1 MGRRRP
7 AEPDRSNRKKRTQGH
22 REREASLFVQ
32 ESNAAVQ
39 TVSRAGFVF
48 PLHGGFCFSGLPGSI
63 ERLFGSGGS
72 QYALPEVCFAGVPP
86 RRRVVLF
93 FLDAFGW
100 AFIERHRSHPGVRLF
115 FEHGRVS
122 LLTSQFPSSTG
133 AHVTT
138 LKSGLS
144 VGATG
149 VPSLAYFDPLAGGV
163 MNPFKYSLV
172 GSKGQIEG
180 LRQRGVDP
188 HKVFPFETLYT
199 RLGRA
204 GVRSCCVFDQRLA
217 VSSFSAVMNQGA
229 QAVPFVGPHQ
239 IPDLLRLVLSE
250 HSAGGATFVEVY
262 VDQLDAIGHDFGP
275 GSPEFA
281 ETARAVLDGFAAALE
296 VVRELDATAI
306 MVADHGQVDID
317 CTTTVSLTAEVPG
330 ILGLLRTA
338 EHQGP
343 LPAGGSMR
351 DCCLYVRDEAVDQAL
366 QLLRSRLG
374 DIGLIEATATLVA
387 RGVFGDPG
395 RVRPDFIDRM
405 GSIVVAPRRDATV
418 WLNPQDKAAKRGS
431 HGGLS
436 EDEMR
441 IPLMVL

>member
-1 MGRRRP
+1 
-7 AEPDRSNRKKRTQGH
+7 
-22 REREASLFVQ
+22 LFVQ
-32 ESNAAVQ
+32 ESDAAVQ
-39 TVSRAGFVF
+39 AATSGAFVS

-63 ERLFGSGGS
+63 ERLLGGSGS

-86 RRRVVLF
+86 RRRLVLF

-100 AFIERHRSHPGVRLF
+100 AFIQRYRSHAAVRLF
-115 FEHGRVS
+115 FEQGRVS
-122 LLTSQFPSSTG
+122 LLTAQFPSSTG

-144 VGATG
+144 VGATA

-172 GSKGQIEG
+172 GGQSEVES
-180 LRQRGVDP
+180 LRARGVDP
-188 HKVFPFETLYT
+188 RKVFPFETLYT

-204 GVRSCCVFDQRLA
+204 GVRSSCIFDRRLA
-217 VSSFSAVMNQGA
+217 ASSFSGVMNQGA
-229 QAVPFVGPHQ
+229 QAVPFAKPEEV
-239 IPDLLRLVLSE
+239 PDLVQAVLSE
-250 HSAGGATFVEVY
+250 DSPSGATFVEVY
-262 VDQLDAIGHDFGP
+262 VDRLDAIGHDFGP
-275 GSPEFA
+275 GSPEFDA
-281 ETARAVLDGFAAALE
+281 TARAVLDEFAEALE
-296 VVRELDATAI
+296 VVRRFDATAI

-317 CTTTVSLTAEVPG
+317 CTTTVSLTREVPEL
-330 ILGLLRTA
+330 LGLLRTG
-338 EHQGP
+338 EPQGR
-343 LPAGGSMR
+343 LPAGGSVR

-366 QLLRSRLG
+366 QLLRDRLG
-374 DIGLIEATATLVA
+374 GIGLIEATATLVA

-405 GSIVVAPRRDATV
+405 GAIVIAPKPDGTV
-418 WLNPQDKAAKRGS
+418 WLNPEERSVKRGS

-436 EDEMR
+436 GDEMR